1 MWSNGQDA
9 VDYLLCG
16 NYDGAVLD
24 IMMPKKDG
32 LTALKE
38 VRDKGLALPALLLT
52 AKSEIDDRVAGLDG
66 GADDYLTK
74 PFATQELLARIR
86 AMTRRQPQLQSGVI
100 RFGDLSLDRSS
111 FRLTGPKSEMRLGN
125 RDFQILEM
133 LLEHPSQVIS
143 TERFLEKSGAMT
155 VTRTSAWYGYTCRAC
170 GKSWGSWGPVC
181 RFGLRGAWATAWRP
195 ANDRQ
200 TAKTLH
206 SHHHAIGDRGAG
218 GADDGHQSVQL
229 CLC

>member
-32 LTALKE
+32 LTTLKE
-38 VRDKGLALPALLLT
+38 VRDKALALPVLLLT

-74 PFATQELLARIR
+74 PFATQEMLARIR

-111 FRLTGPKSEMRLGN
+111 FRLTGPKGEMRLGN

-143 TERFLEKSGAMT
+143 TERFLEKI
-155 VTRTSAWYGYTCRAC
+155 WGYDSDADI
-170 GKSWGSWGPVC
+170 SVVWVYLS
-181 RFGLRGAWATAWRP
+181 GLRKKLGQLGACMQIRAA
-195 ANDRQ
+195 
-200 TAKTLH
+200 
-206 SHHHAIGDRGAG
+206 RGVGYSLEAG
-218 GADDGHQSVQL
+218 Q
-229 CLC
+229 

>member
-1 MWSNGQDA
+1 M
-9 VDYLLCG
+9 DYLLCG

-38 VRDKGLALPALLLT
+38 VRDKGLALPVLLLT

-86 AMTRRQPQLQSGVI
+86 AMTRRQPQLQGGVI

-143 TERFLEKSGAMT
+143 TERFLEKIWGYDSDADISVVWVYLSGLWKKLGQLGSCVQIRAARG
-155 VTRTSAWYGYTCRAC
+155 VGY
-170 GKSWGSWGPVC
+170 S
-181 RFGLRGAWATAWRP
+181 LE
-195 ANDRQ
+195 
-200 TAKTLH
+200 
-206 SHHHAIGDRGAG
+206 AG
-218 GADDGHQSVQL
+218 Q
-229 CLC
+229 

>member
-9 VDYLLCG
+9 ADYLLSG

-38 VRDKGLALPALLLT
+38 VRDKGLALPVLLLT

-86 AMTRRQPQLQSGVI
+86 AMTRRQPQL
-100 RFGDLSLDRSS
+100 
-111 FRLTGPKSEMRLGN
+111 
-125 RDFQILEM
+125 
-133 LLEHPSQVIS
+133 
-143 TERFLEKSGAMT
+143 
-155 VTRTSAWYGYTCRAC
+155 
-170 GKSWGSWGPVC
+170 
-181 RFGLRGAWATAWRP
+181 
-195 ANDRQ
+195 
-200 TAKTLH
+200 
-206 SHHHAIGDRGAG
+206 
-218 GADDGHQSVQL
+218 
-229 CLC
+229 

>member
-9 VDYLLCG
+9 VDYMLCG

-32 LTALKE
+32 LT
-38 VRDKGLALPALLLT
+38 ALLLT

-111 FRLTGPKSEMRLGN
+111 FRLTGPKGEMRLGN

-143 TERFLEKSGAMT
+143 TERFLEKI
-155 VTRTSAWYGYTCRAC
+155 WGYDSDADI
-170 GKSWGSWGPVC
+170 SVVWVYLS
-181 RFGLRGAWATAWRP
+181 GLRKKLGQLGACMQIRAA
-195 ANDRQ
+195 
-200 TAKTLH
+200 
-206 SHHHAIGDRGAG
+206 RGVGYSLEAG
-218 GADDGHQSVQL
+218 Q
-229 CLC
+229 

>member
-1 MWSNGQDA
+1 MRLLLAEDERMLSDALVTILTHSGYSVDAVYNGQDA

-38 VRDKGLALPALLLT
+38 VRDKGLALPVLLLT

-86 AMTRRQPQLQSGVI
+86 AMTRRQPQLQGGVL

-111 FRLTGPKSEMRLGN
+111 FRLTGPKGEMRLGN

-143 TERFLEKSGAMT
+143 TEWFLEKI
-155 VTRTSAWYGYTCRAC
+155 WGYDSDADI
-170 GKSWGSWGPVC
+170 SVVWVYLS
-181 RFGLRGAWATAWRP
+181 GLRKKLGQLGSCVQIRAA
-195 ANDRQ
+195 
-200 TAKTLH
+200 
-206 SHHHAIGDRGAG
+206 RGVGYSLEAG
-218 GADDGHQSVQL
+218 Q
-229 CLC
+229 

>member
-74 PFATQELLARIR
+74 PFATQQLLARIR
-86 AMTRRQPQLQSGVI
+86 AMTRRQLQLQGGVI

-111 FRLTGPKSEMRLGN
+111 FRLTGPKGEMRLGN

-143 TERFLEKSGAMT
+143 TERFLEKI
-155 VTRTSAWYGYTCRAC
+155 WGYDSDADI
-170 GKSWGSWGPVC
+170 SVVWVYLS
-181 RFGLRGAWATAWRP
+181 GLRKKLGQLGACMQIRAA
-195 ANDRQ
+195 
-200 TAKTLH
+200 
-206 SHHHAIGDRGAG
+206 RGVGYSLEAG
-218 GADDGHQSVQL
+218 Q
-229 CLC
+229 

>member
-1 MWSNGQDA
+1 MRLLLAEDERMLSDALVTILTHSGYSVDAVYNGQDA

-38 VRDKGLALPALLLT
+38 VRDKGLALPVLLLT

-86 AMTRRQPQLQSGVI
+86 AMTRRQPQLQGGVL

-111 FRLTGPKSEMRLGN
+111 FRLTGPKGEMRLGN

-143 TERFLEKSGAMT
+143 TERFLEKI
-155 VTRTSAWYGYTCRAC
+155 WGYDSDADI
-170 GKSWGSWGPVC
+170 SVVWVYLS
-181 RFGLRGAWATAWRP
+181 GLRKKLGQLGSCVQIRAA
-195 ANDRQ
+195 
-200 TAKTLH
+200 
-206 SHHHAIGDRGAG
+206 RGVGYSLEAG
-218 GADDGHQSVQL
+218 Q
-229 CLC
+229 

>member
-32 LTALKE
+32 LMALKE
-38 VRDKGLALPALLLT
+38 VHDKGLALPVLLLT

-86 AMTRRQPQLQSGVI
+86 AMTRRQPQLQGGVI

-111 FRLTGPKSEMRLGN
+111 FRLTGPKGEMRLGN

-143 TERFLEKSGAMT
+143 TERFLEKI
-155 VTRTSAWYGYTCRAC
+155 WGYDSDADI
-170 GKSWGSWGPVC
+170 SVVWVYLS
-181 RFGLRGAWATAWRP
+181 GLRKKLGQLGARVQIRAA
-195 ANDRQ
+195 
-200 TAKTLH
+200 
-206 SHHHAIGDRGAG
+206 RGVGYSLEAG
-218 GADDGHQSVQL
+218 Q
-229 CLC
+229 

>member
-38 VRDKGLALPALLLT
+38 VRDKGLALPVLLLT

-66 GADDYLTK
+66 GTDDYLTK

-86 AMTRRQPQLQSGVI
+86 AMTRRQPQLQGGVI

-111 FRLTGPKSEMRLGN
+111 FRLTGPKGEMRLGN

-143 TERFLEKSGAMT
+143 TERFLEKI
-155 VTRTSAWYGYTCRAC
+155 WGYDSDADI
-170 GKSWGSWGPVC
+170 SVVWVYLS
-181 RFGLRGAWATAWRP
+181 GLRKKLGQLGACVQIRAA
-195 ANDRQ
+195 
-200 TAKTLH
+200 
-206 SHHHAIGDRGAG
+206 RGVGYSLEAG
-218 GADDGHQSVQL
+218 Q
-229 CLC
+229 

>member
-1 MWSNGQDA
+1 MRLLLAEDERMLSDALVTILTHNGYSVDAVYNGQDA

-38 VRDKGLALPALLLT
+38 VRDKGLALPVLLLT

-86 AMTRRQPQLQSGVI
+86 AMTRRQPQLQGGVI

-111 FRLTGPKSEMRLGN
+111 FRLTGPKGEMRLGN

-133 LLEHPSQVIS
+133 LLEHPSRVIS
-143 TERFLEKSGAMT
+143 TERFLEKI
-155 VTRTSAWYGYTCRAC
+155 WGYDSDADI
-170 GKSWGSWGPVC
+170 SVVWVYLS
-181 RFGLRGAWATAWRP
+181 GLRKKLGQLGSCVQIRAA
-195 ANDRQ
+195 
-200 TAKTLH
+200 
-206 SHHHAIGDRGAG
+206 RGVGYSLEAG
-218 GADDGHQSVQL
+218 Q
-229 CLC
+229 

>member
-1 MWSNGQDA
+1 MRLLLAEDERMLSDALVTILTHSGYSVDAVYDGQDA

-38 VRDKGLALPALLLT
+38 VRAKGLTLPVLLLT

-86 AMTRRQPQLQSGVI
+86 AMTRRQPQLQDNVL

-111 FRLTGPKSEMRLGN
+111 FQLTGPGGGVRLGN
-125 RDFQILEM
+125 RDFQIMEM
-133 LLEHPSQVIS
+133 LLEHPSQVIP
-143 TERFLEKSGAMT
+143 TERFLEKI
-155 VTRTSAWYGYTCRAC
+155 WGYDSDADI
-170 GKSWGSWGPVC
+170 SVVWVYLS
-181 RFGLRGAWATAWRP
+181 GLR
-195 ANDRQ
+195 
-200 TAKTLH
+200 KKL
-206 SHHHAIGDRGAG
+206 
-218 GADDGHQSVQL
+218 VQL
-229 CLC
+229 GSGVQIKAARGVGYSLEAG

>member
-38 VRDKGLALPALLLT
+38 VRDKGLALPVLLLT

-86 AMTRRQPQLQSGVI
+86 AMTRRQPQLQGDVI

-111 FRLTGPKSEMRLGN
+111 FRLTGPKDEMRLGN

-143 TERFLEKSGAMT
+143 TERFLEKI
-155 VTRTSAWYGYTCRAC
+155 WGYDSDTDI
-170 GKSWGSWGPVC
+170 SVVWVYLS
-181 RFGLRGAWATAWRP
+181 GLRKKLGQLGSCVQIRAA
-195 ANDRQ
+195 
-200 TAKTLH
+200 
-206 SHHHAIGDRGAG
+206 RGVGYSLEAG
-218 GADDGHQSVQL
+218 Q
-229 CLC
+229 

>member
-32 LTALKE
+32 LTTLKE
-38 VRDKGLALPALLLT
+38 VRDKALALPVLLLT

-74 PFATQELLARIR
+74 PFATQQLLARIR

-111 FRLTGPKSEMRLGN
+111 FRLTGPKGEMRLGN

-143 TERFLEKSGAMT
+143 TERFLEKI
-155 VTRTSAWYGYTCRAC
+155 WGYDSDADI
-170 GKSWGSWGPVC
+170 SVVWVYLS
-181 RFGLRGAWATAWRP
+181 GLRKKLG
-195 ANDRQ
+195 Q
-200 TAKTLH
+200 L
-206 SHHHAIGDRGAG
+206 GDCMQIRAARGVGYSLEAG
-218 GADDGHQSVQL
+218 Q
-229 CLC
+229 

>member
-1 MWSNGQDA
+1 M
-9 VDYLLCG
+9 DYLLCG

-38 VRDKGLALPALLLT
+38 VRDKGLALPVLLLT

-86 AMTRRQPQLQSGVI
+86 AMTRRQPQLQGGVI

-143 TERFLEKSGAMT
+143 TERFLEKI
-155 VTRTSAWYGYTCRAC
+155 WGYD
-170 GKSWGSWGPVC
+170 S
-181 RFGLRGAWATAWRP
+181 
-195 ANDRQ
+195 D
-200 TAKTLH
+200 
-206 SHHHAIGDRGAG
+206 
-218 GADDGHQSVQL
+218 ADISVV
-229 CLC
+229 